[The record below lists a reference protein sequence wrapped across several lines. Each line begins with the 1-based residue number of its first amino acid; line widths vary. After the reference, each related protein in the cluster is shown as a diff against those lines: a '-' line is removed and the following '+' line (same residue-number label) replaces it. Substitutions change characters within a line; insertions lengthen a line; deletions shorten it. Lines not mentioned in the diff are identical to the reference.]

1 MGLDTIFV
9 RTSKEAYSM
18 LDKYRDDRYIKI
30 NLEEVAYFRK
40 FWSLLYRFNYGDA
53 NYGNW
58 VEVPMEK
65 IAQLRNEAKQTIL
78 KVENYL
84 RGKGHIINH
93 SLLERVKFD
102 GDSSSWLELDEC
114 ISLHDVQFTD
124 DIERECDDVCN
135 SVYEESDA
143 YLFRKVVTLYQKFSD
158 ILENTDFDKEVILM
172 ESDW

>member
-1 MGLDTIFV
+1 MGLDTLLV

-18 LDKYRDDRYIKI
+18 LDKYRDNKYIKI

-40 FWSLLYRFNYGDA
+40 FWSLLYRFDYGDE

-78 KVENYL
+78 KVEDYL
-84 RGKGHIINH
+84 KRNGHIIH
-93 SLLERVKFD
+93 RSPLERVQLE
-102 GDSSSWLELDEC
+102 GDYSKWLDDC
-114 ISLHDVQFTD
+114 ISLQDVKFTD
-124 DIERECDDVCN
+124 DIESECDDICN

-143 YLFRKVVTLYQKFSD
+143 FLFRKVVTLYQKFSD

>member
-1 MGLDTIFV
+1 MGLDTLFV

-18 LDKYRDDRYIKI
+18 LDKYRDNKYIKI

-40 FWSLLYRFNYGDA
+40 FWSLLYRFDYGDE

-65 IAQLRNEAKQTIL
+65 IAELRNEAKQTIL

-84 RGKGHIINH
+84 RCEGHIINR
-93 SLLERVKFD
+93 SPLERVQLE
-102 GDSSSWLELDEC
+102 GDYSKWLDDC
-114 ISLHDVQFTD
+114 ISLQDVKFTD
-124 DIERECDDVCN
+124 DIESECDDICN
-135 SVYEESDA
+135 SVYEETDA